1 MSGSHQVGDPGV
13 TANTSGTGSTGERS
27 LGEIVGSITTE
38 FSTLVRKEVE
48 LAKTELREDVKNAGK
63 GAGMFAGAGVA
74 GHVFLIA
81 LSAFLVIAIG
91 DAIGYVW
98 SSLIVTV
105 LWAVAAAVLALR
117 GKAEMKKVPPPL
129 EKTTIT
135 LKEDVQ
141 WAKHPTS

>member
-1 MSGSHQVGDPGV
+1 MSGSHPVEEPG
-13 TANTSGTGSTGERS
+13 TTTSGGERS
-27 LGEIVGSITTE
+27 IGEIVGSITTE
-38 FSTLVRKEVE
+38 FTTLVRKEVE

-63 GAGMFAGAGVA
+63 GAGMFAGAGIA
-74 GHVFLIA
+74 GLLFLMC
-81 LSAFLVIAIG
+81 LSALLIIAIG
-91 DAIGYVW
+91 NLIGYGW
-98 SSLIVTV
+98 SALIVTA
-105 LWAVAAAVLALR
+105 LWGIVAAVLALR

>member
-1 MSGSHQVGDPGV
+1 MSGSHPVEEPRTQQ
-13 TANTSGTGSTGERS
+13 NGERS
-27 LGEIVGSITTE
+27 LGEIVASITNE

-48 LAKTELREDVKNAGK
+48 LAKTELREDAKNAGK

-74 GHVFLIA
+74 GLLFLMC
-81 LSAFLVIAIG
+81 LSALLIIAIG
-91 DAIGYVW
+91 SQIGYGW
-98 SSLIVTV
+98 SALIVTV
-105 LWAVAAAVLALR
+105 LWAVVAAVLALR
-117 GKAEMKKVPPPL
+117 GKAEFKKVPPPL